1 MCFMRCRE
9 GVVKKRICFC
19 FCIVLLMIF
28 STAQAKPRVTCRI
41 KEVKRHQML
50 VTYEWTLSIDSDK
63 AWDVCEMTIIFLD
76 RKGKEL
82 FRIQENLK
90 LKIGRNDFTGNDICD
105 NNIWKRIDK
114 YVTTLDCIF

>member
-1 MCFMRCRE
+1 M
-9 GVVKKRICFC
+9 
-19 FCIVLLMIF
+19 F

-50 VTYEWTLSIDSDK
+50 VTYEWTLQIDSDK
-63 AWDVCEMTIIFLD
+63 TWDVCEMTIIFLD
-76 RKGKEL
+76 RKKKEL

-90 LKIGRNDFTGNDICD
+90 LKIGRNDFKGNDICD
-105 NNIWKRIDK
+105 HDTWKRIDK